1 MDLLPAELRSAI
13 DATYPLGSQE
23 GLGDDA
29 KVLVKFFFP
38 AGRYTFYVTEGT
50 STFAAEDDP
59 PGDDFLF
66 FGYGISPFGPE
77 CDEWGYTTLAELASV
92 HHRGLTIER
101 DLHLGFAT
109 HTVGALLNRV
119 ARSE

>member
-13 DATYPLGSQE
+13 KSTYPLGAQE
-23 GLGDDA
+23 GLGERA

-50 STFAAEDDP
+50 STFAAEDAP

-66 FGYGISPFGPE
+66 FGYALSPFGSD
-77 CDEWGYTTLAELASV
+77 CDEWGYTTLSELSSV
-92 HHRGLTIER
+92 HHLGLSIER
-101 DLHLGFAT
+101 DLHLPFASR
-109 HTVGALLNRV
+109 TVSELL
-119 ARSE
+119 ASLSLSA